1 MSDGGSGRL
10 LPVDRLAIGYFGGT
24 GLVSLAFGG
33 LPGAGIAAA
42 HAIAIFGITRLAA
55 WRPRAGLAVIARA
68 AYAVCLTPLLYA
80 ELAVINRF
88 FTQRYFDATVQAWD
102 AAVFGGQPSIG
113 LSALFPWLSFSEV
126 LHLGYFAY
134 YAIIP
139 AAILGV
145 FATRGAEALQRT
157 ALAVAAAFFVSYL
170 IFMFFPVAG
179 PRYEFAQIG
188 GGIGEGTLFGIVH
201 GILEAGSSKG
211 TAFPSSHIAASLA
224 AVVSAGREDR
234 RWFWLLIIPEL
245 ALTAGTVYGR
255 FHYATDALA
264 GILLGLLVCA
274 VLHASGS
281 GAGGAR
287 EAEGG
292 QPAA

>member
-1 MSDGGSGRL
+1 MSGDPGGGL
-10 LPVDRLAIGYFGGT
+10 LPVDRAAIGYLGCT

-33 LPGAGIAAA
+33 LTGGGIAAA
-42 HAIAIFGITRLAA
+42 HAIAVFGITRLAA
-55 WRPRAGLAVIARA
+55 WHPRAGLAAIARA
-68 AYAVCLTPLLYA
+68 AYAVLLTPLLYA
-80 ELAVINRF
+80 ELAVLNRF
-88 FTQRYFDATVQAWD
+88 LTQRYFDATVQAWD
-102 AAVFGGQPSIG
+102 AAMFGGQPSIG
-113 LSALFPWLSFSEV
+113 LSASLPWLPFSEV

-134 YAIIP
+134 YAIVP
-139 AAILGV
+139 TAILGV
-145 FATRGAEALQRT
+145 FATRGLEAMQRT
-157 ALAVAAAFFVSYL
+157 ALAVAVAFFVSYL

-179 PRYEFAQIG
+179 PRYEFARIG
-188 GGIGEGTLFGIVH
+188 GEIGEGTLFGIVH

-224 AVVSAGREDR
+224 GVVAAGREDR

-255 FHYATDALA
+255 FHYAADALA

-274 VLHASGS
+274 VLRAVEPRGVR
-281 GAGGAR
+281 A
-287 EAEGG
+287 AEGG

>member
-1 MSDGGSGRL
+1 MSGGGTRRL
-10 LPVDRLAIGYFGGT
+10 LPVDRVAIGYFGCT
-24 GLVSLAFGG
+24 GLIALVFGG
-33 LPGAGIAAA
+33 LTGAGIAAA
-42 HAIAIFGITRLAA
+42 HAIAAFGITRLAA
-55 WRPRAGLAVIARA
+55 WRPRAGLAAVARG
-68 AYAVCLTPLLYA
+68 AYAVLLTPLLYA
-80 ELAVINRF
+80 ELAILNRF
-88 FTQRYFDATVQAWD
+88 LTQRYFDATVQAWD
-102 AAVFGGQPSIG
+102 AAVFGGQPSID
-113 LSALFPWLSFSEV
+113 LSAWLPWLSFSEV
-126 LHLGYFAY
+126 LHLGYFGY

-139 AAILGV
+139 ATILGV
-145 FATRGAEALQRT
+145 FATRGLEALQRT

-188 GGIGEGTLFGIVH
+188 GEIGEGTLFGIVH
-201 GILEAGSSKG
+201 GILETGSSKG

-224 AVVSAGREDR
+224 GVVAAGREDR
-234 RWFWLLIIPEL
+234 RWFWLLLIPEL

-274 VLHASGS
+274 ALRAAE
-281 GAGGAR
+281 GAAAGAR
-287 EAEGG
+287 AAGGG

>member
-1 MSDGGSGRL
+1 MSGSGHGRL
-10 LPVDRLAIGYFGGT
+10 LPVDRLAMAYFGCT

-42 HAIAIFGITRLAA
+42 HAIAVFGITRLAV
-55 WRPRAGLAVIARA
+55 WHPRGGVAAIARA
-68 AYAVCLTPLLYA
+68 AYAVLLTPLLYA
-80 ELAVINRF
+80 ELSVLNRF

-113 LSALFPWLSFSEV
+113 LSALFPWLPFSEV
-126 LHLGYFAY
+126 LHLGYFGY

-145 FATRGAEALQRT
+145 FATRGLGAMQRT

-188 GGIGEGTLFGIVH
+188 GEIGEGTLFGIVH

-224 AVVSAGREDR
+224 GVVAAGREDR
-234 RWFWLLIIPEL
+234 RWFWLLLIPEL
-245 ALTAGTVYGR
+245 SLTAGTVYGR

-274 VLHASGS
+274 VLRAADSR
-281 GAGGAR
+281 ARGAR
-287 EAEGG
+287 AAEGG

>member
-1 MSDGGSGRL
+1 MSGGGGRL
-10 LPVDRLAIGYFGGT
+10 LPVDYLAISYFGCT
-24 GLVSLAFGG
+24 GLVSLVFGG

-42 HAIAIFGITRLAA
+42 HAAIVFGITRLAA
-55 WRPRAGLAVIARA
+55 WHPRAGLAAVARA
-68 AYAVCLTPLLYA
+68 GYAALLTPLLYA
-80 ELAVINRF
+80 ELAVLNRF
-88 FTQRYFDATVQAWD
+88 LTPRYFDATVQAWD
-102 AAVFGGQPSIG
+102 AAVFGGQPSVV
-113 LSALFPWLSFSEV
+113 LSGLFPWLSLSEV

-139 AAILGV
+139 AAILGA
-145 FATRGAEALQRT
+145 FATRGLEALQRT
-157 ALAVAAAFFVSYL
+157 ALAATAAFFISYL
-170 IFMFFPVAG
+170 IFVFFPVAG

-188 GGIGEGTLFGIVH
+188 GEIGEGTLFGIVH

-224 AVVSAGREDR
+224 TVVAAGREDR

-245 ALTAGTVYGR
+245 ALTAATVYGR

-274 VLHASGS
+274 VLRTYDSS
-281 GAGGAR
+281 
-287 EAEGG
+287 AEGTRAVQG
-292 QPAA
+292 V